1 MNNNLPYSEEYQ
13 KAARAVVA
21 EGAVLLKNDGV
32 LPIKAGTKIAMF
44 GRTQYEY
51 VKAGTGS
58 GGLVNCAYVTGI
70 RDAFEADPRYTLD
83 PELDTVY
90 RTWLKDHPFDKGHGW
105 ATEPWF
111 QVEMPLEDS
120 LVEAAAAKND
130 MAVVII
136 GRLAG
141 EDKDNRYKEGSY
153 LLTKAETDMVA
164 KVTKA
169 FEKVVVL
176 LNVGAVID
184 MNWVKEYD
192 PSAVMY
198 VWQGGQ
204 EGGNGVL
211 DVLSGDVN
219 PCGKLS
225 DTITTRIVDIP
236 STMNYGG
243 IRRNFYEEDIY
254 VGYRYFETFAQDKVV
269 YPFGFG
275 LSYTEFDIRVKSVKE
290 EDGNVVIRG
299 CVRNIGK
306 TAGKEVVEVYV
317 GAPMGKMG
325 KPARAL
331 CGFEKTGVIEPG
343 CEEAFEIVIPWYAC
357 ASYDDGGVTGHKS
370 AYVLEAGEYI
380 FYVGSDVRSAMEG
393 GCIVKELTVVEQLQ
407 SRMAPSQEFRR
418 FKATYTGMVKE
429 DTPLADYDKEARRK
443 AGIPAEIPQTGDK
456 GWKLADVKEGR
467 VSMDDFIAQLSD
479 EDLMAIV
486 RGEGPQSVKV
496 TPACIGS
503 FGGVTAQLKEFGI
516 PIACVADGPSGI
528 RRDNGA
534 ISVQLPNGVCISCT
548 WNKKLI
554 HDLYIYEG
562 RELHDKQI
570 ESLLGPGMNIH
581 RNPLNGRNFEYF
593 SEDPFLAGKLA
604 AAQLN
609 GMHEGGATGTIKHF
623 CCNSQEADRFTSE
636 AVLSERALREIYLK
650 QFEIAIRE
658 GNGDLVMTS
667 YNPVNDFWTAS
678 AYDLCTGILR
688 EEWGFKG
695 VVMTDWWALG
705 NFYGEEGIR
714 ANTAAYVMAQNDL
727 YMLMSNAEAND
738 GEDNSA
744 ECLEKGIVTRA
755 EFQRCAKNICSFLLT
770 TQCMR
775 RMMGVVEESVPDIF
789 ANPVDESYMQLI

>member
-1 MNNNLPYSEEYQ
+1 MNNNLPYSAEYQ

-21 EGAVLLKNDGV
+21 EGSVLVKNDGA
-32 LPIKAGTKIAMF
+32 LPIPAGTKIAMF

-83 PELDTVY
+83 AKLDEVY

-111 QVEMPLEDS
+111 QVEMPLEES
-120 LVEAAAAKND
+120 LVKEAAAEND
-130 MAVVII
+130 MAIVII

-153 LLTKAETDMVA
+153 LLTAAETAMIEV
-164 KVTKA
+164 VTKN

-184 MNWVKEYD
+184 MNWMEKYD

-275 LSYTEFDIRVKSVKE
+275 LSYTEFDICVASVNE

-299 CVRNIGK
+299 CVKNIGK
-306 TAGKEVVEVYV
+306 TAGKEVVQVYV

-325 KPARAL
+325 KPARVL
-331 CGFEKTGVIEPG
+331 CGFTKTGVIEPG
-343 CEEAFEIVIPWYAC
+343 TSEDYEIVIPWYAC
-357 ASYDDGGVTGHKS
+357 ASYDDGGVTGHKA

-393 GCIVKELTVVEQLQ
+393 GCIEKELTVVEQLK

-418 FKATYTGMVKE
+418 FKATYTGLVKE
-429 DTPLADYDKEARRK
+429 EVPLADYDKEARRK
-443 AGIPAEIPQTGDK
+443 AELPTEIPQTDDMGY
-456 GWKLADVKEGR
+456 KLADVKESK
-467 VSMDDFIAQLSD
+467 VSMEAFIAQLTD

-486 RGEGPQSVKV
+486 RGEGPGSTKV
-496 TPACIGS
+496 TASCIGS
-503 FGGVTAQLKEFGI
+503 FGGVTPRLEAFGI
-516 PIACVADGPSGI
+516 PIACVSDGPSGI

-534 ISVQLPNGVCISCT
+534 ISVQLPNGVCQACT
-548 WNKKLI
+548 WNKELI
-554 HDLYIYEG
+554 HELYIYEG

-604 AAQLN
+604 AEQLN
-609 GMHEGGATGTIKHF
+609 GMHKGGATGTIKHF
-623 CCNSQEADRFTSE
+623 CCNSQEADRFTCE

-667 YNPVNDFWTAS
+667 YNPVNDYWTAS
-678 AYDLCTGILR
+678 NYDLCTGILR

-714 ANTAAYVMAQNDL
+714 ANTAAYVMAQNDV
-727 YMLMSNAEAND
+727 YMLMPNSEKND
-738 GEDNSA
+738 GGDNSE
-744 ECLEKGIVTRA
+744 ECLKSGVVSRA
-755 EFQRCAKNICSFLLT
+755 EYQRCAKNICEFLLT

-789 ANPVDESYMQLI
+789 AKPVDESYMQLV